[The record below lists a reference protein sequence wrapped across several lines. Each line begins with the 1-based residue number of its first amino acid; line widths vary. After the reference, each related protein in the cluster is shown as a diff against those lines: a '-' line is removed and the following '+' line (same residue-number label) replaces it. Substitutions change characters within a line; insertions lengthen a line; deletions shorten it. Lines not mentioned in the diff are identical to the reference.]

1 MKKKLLI
8 GGGGV
13 LLVLVVFI
21 WQVVANLDSIVAGV
35 IEDVG
40 TDVLQSKVTVS
51 DVSIE
56 LSEGKAGVGEITIA
70 NPAGYSSAN
79 IFTMEGI
86 QVDID
91 LQSLGSDVLVI
102 ESIRIQNPQIVLEDD
117 GAGGSNMQ
125 TLLDNIESASAAAGE
140 AAGGNTTRMIIKQF
154 VFSGGR
160 VTATTKLKPGK
171 TLEFK
176 LPPIKM
182 SDIGQAEGGVTADV
196 VMEQVVGKL
205 ARRVMEQALKSGIDR
220 ALKDKQKRLEDVLKA
235 VLRSKG

>member
-1 MKKKLLI
+1 MKKVLLI

-21 WQVVANLDSIVAGV
+21 WQVVTNLNSIVAGV

-125 TLLDNIESASAAAGE
+125 TLLDNIESASAGAT
-140 AAGGNTTRMIIKQF
+140 GGNTTRMIIKQF

-160 VTATTKLKPGK
+160 VRVTTVLKRGK
-171 TLEFK
+171 TLELK
-176 LPPIKM
+176 LPPIKI

-205 ARRVMEQALKSGIDR
+205 ARRVMEQALKAGIDR

>member
-1 MKKKLLI
+1 MKKVLLI

-21 WQVVANLDSIVAGV
+21 WQVVTNLDSIVAGV

-125 TLLDNIESASAAAGE
+125 TLLDNIESASAGAVGD
-140 AAGGNTTRMIIKQF
+140 NTTRMIIKQF
-154 VFSGGR
+154 VFSGGQVR
-160 VTATTKLKPGK
+160 VTTVLKRGK
-171 TLEFK
+171 TLELK
-176 LPPIKM
+176 LPPIKI

-205 ARRVMEQALKSGIDR
+205 ARRVMEQALKAGINR
-220 ALKDKQKRLEDVLKA
+220 ALKDKQKRLEGVLKA
-235 VLRSKG
+235 VLKGEG